1 MSLQSTSNAR
11 WRAGAGTPRLLRAAS
26 RYART
31 VRTGGEETQVPQ
43 PRISVRQMPE
53 PATIKS
59 VRIGTWNM
67 AGKWSDDDRALLESE
82 VRDVWFLRARV
93 GPASLPYRGASP

>member
-1 MSLQSTSNAR
+1 
-11 WRAGAGTPRLLRAAS
+11 
-26 RYART
+26 
-31 VRTGGEETQVPQ
+31 
-43 PRISVRQMPE
+43 MPE